1 MEFKTNDGMTRFHPN
16 MYRSGKICLSI
27 LNTWRGDQWT
37 GCQSIRTILLTIVSI
52 MDKMPLLH
60 EPGFTENHPDMIR
73 YNKIIAFKNIDFS
86 VNSILSK
93 DSGWSIAPFNDM
105 FENEMKSEFKKNRS
119 GIIAILEEKR
129 TETSEMVKTN
139 IYSMNIHI
147 NWDKTYT
154 KFLEIK
160 E

>member
-1 MEFKTNDGMTRFHPN
+1 
-16 MYRSGKICLSI
+16 
-27 LNTWRGDQWT
+27 
-37 GCQSIRTILLTIVSI
+37 

-60 EPGFTENHPDMIR
+60 EPGFTENHPDMIK

-119 GIIAILEEKR
+119 GILAILEEKR
-129 TETSEMVKTN
+129 KETSEMVKTN